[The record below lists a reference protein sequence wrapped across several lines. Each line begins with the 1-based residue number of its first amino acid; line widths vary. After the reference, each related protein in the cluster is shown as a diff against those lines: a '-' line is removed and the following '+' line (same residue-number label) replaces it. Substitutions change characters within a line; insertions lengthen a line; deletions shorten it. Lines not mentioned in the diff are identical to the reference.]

1 MEEICEIVPSQKGMN
16 KINVCGYLIVKEWV
30 QENMYYWCCEK
41 RKSNECK
48 GRATTAFVNNLHYLK
63 KFNDH
68 NYVPQASSA
77 EVARSIASIR
87 DRANETNDQPAQII
101 QNTIVNIPKEI
112 YPYVPS
118 QNALRV

>member
-1 MEEICEIVPSQKGMN
+1 EICEIVPFQKGIN
-16 KINVCGYLIVKEWV
+16 KINVRSYLMVKEWV
-30 QENMYYWCCEK
+30 RENTYYWCCEK

-48 GRATTAFVNNLHYLK
+48 GCATIAFVNNLYYLK

-68 NYVPQASSA
+68 NHAPQASSA

-87 DRANETNDQPAQII
+87 DRAHETNDQLAQII

-118 QNALRV
+118 QNALQV